1 MLRQIENIN
10 AQTAEQLLSVLPQ
23 DFLTAFTLFA
33 LLDWCAVDGAWVQ
46 SDEKEQVTALVVQKD
61 QTKAYVSAGENA
73 DFEELALFLRHLGGL
88 VIYCAPE
95 FTARLGVTP
104 FSRHSFM
111 VLSETPEPGKK
122 AVSVIDTNDLR
133 PVFDLLIQS
142 ARAAAGDSMQFQ
154 KHSERA
160 FQEWLSR
167 TSRGML
173 GGYTAVKAVYAA
185 KNALLSAAV
194 ADTLGKF
201 VYIRDVATDRDYRK
215 MGYGSDCVRGL
226 CADLKQADN
235 QIFLLCD
242 DLKTERFY
250 QKTGFVRQGSVEL
263 GIVEL

>member
-1 MLRQIENIN
+1 MLRRIENIN

-61 QTKAYVSAGENA
+61 QTKAYVSAGKNA

-88 VIYCAPE
+88 VIYCTPE

-142 ARAAAGDSMQFQ
+142 ARAAAGDSIQFQ

>member
-1 MLRQIENIN
+1 MLRRIENIN

-23 DFLTAFTLFA
+23 DFITAFTLFA

-142 ARAAAGDSMQFQ
+142 ARAAAGDSIQFQ

>member
-1 MLRQIENIN
+1 MLRRIENIN
-10 AQTAEQLLSVLPQ
+10 AQTAEQLLGVLPQ
-23 DFLTAFTLFA
+23 SLMTAFTLFA

-46 SDEKEQVTALVVQKD
+46 SDEQEQVTALVVQKD
-61 QTKAYVSAGENA
+61 QTKAYVSVGENA

-88 VIYCAPE
+88 VIHCVPDY
-95 FTARLGVTP
+95 TARLGVTP

-111 VLSETPEPGKK
+111 VLSETPEPGKA
-122 AVSVIDTNDLR
+122 AVSVTDTNALR
-133 PVFDLLIQS
+133 PVFDLLTQS
-142 ARAAAGDSMQFQ
+142 ARAAAGDSAQFR
-154 KHSERA
+154 KYSERA

-185 KNALLSAAV
+185 ENSLLSAAI
-194 ADTLGKF
+194 ADTLGQY

-242 DLKTERFY
+242 DLKTERVY
-250 QKTGFVRQGSVEL
+250 QKSGFARQGSVEL

>member
-1 MLRQIENIN
+1 MLRRIENIN

-46 SDEKEQVTALVVQKD
+46 SDEKEQITALVVQKD
-61 QTKAYVSAGENA
+61 QTKAYVSVGENA

-142 ARAAAGDSMQFQ
+142 ARAAAGDSIQFQ

>member
-1 MLRQIENIN
+1 MLRRIENIN

-23 DFLTAFTLFA
+23 DFITAFTLFA

-61 QTKAYVSAGENA
+61 QTKAYVSVGENA

-142 ARAAAGDSMQFQ
+142 ARAAAGDSIQFQ

-226 CADLKQADN
+226 CTDLKQADN